1 MQQKYNKSSMLKSE
15 AKLNEKVLEML
26 ESVNEQLKDIK
37 KDVYD
42 QKIMM
47 GHKGGRSPSAPRNIS
62 SVT

>member
-1 MQQKYNKSSMLKSE
+1 MLKSE

-47 GHKGGRSPSAPRNIS
+47 GHKGGKSSTPRNIS